1 MLVPNDTDAR
11 FGRYAS
17 GKWPSASV
25 EAIRKV
31 AGVMRNV
38 AGVIRK
44 VAEVMRKIIGGMK
57 SVFEVMKR
65 VDGGTKNVYG
75 GMK

>member
-1 MLVPNDTDAR
+1 MHVSNDTDAR

-25 EAIRKV
+25 E
-31 AGVMRNV
+31 VM
-38 AGVIRK
+38 I
-44 VAEVMRKIIGGMK
+44 KIIGVMK
-57 SVFEVMKR
+57 PVFEVMKG
-65 VDGGTKNVYG
+65 VDGGTKYVYG

>member
-1 MLVPNDTDAR
+1 MHVPNDTDAR

-25 EAIRKV
+25 E
-31 AGVMRNV
+31 VMRKV

-44 VAEVMRKIIGGMK
+44 VAEVMRKVDGGMRKVAEVMRKNIGVMK
-57 SVFEVMKR
+57 SVF
-65 VDGGTKNVYG
+65 
-75 GMK
+75 

>member
-25 EAIRKV
+25 EVMIKVAGVMRKV
-31 AGVMRNV
+31 AGVM
-38 AGVIRK
+38 IK
-44 VAEVMRKIIGGMK
+44 VAEVMIKNIRVMK
-57 SVFEVMKR
+57 SVF
-65 VDGGTKNVYG
+65 
-75 GMK
+75 

>member
-25 EAIRKV
+25 EVIRSV
-31 AGVMRNV
+31 AGVM
-38 AGVIRK
+38 IK
-44 VAEVMRKIIGGMK
+44 VAEVMRKNIGVMK
-57 SVFEVMKR
+57 SVFEVMKG
-65 VDGGTKNVYG
+65 VGGGTKNVYG